1 MIETSEKYFNL
12 MSALADSAM
21 DMTDEEIQEEIAE
34 TGDTAEE
41 TRNLFL
47 NAIEFATRE
56 AEPEEEIGLT
66 VFERA
71 LLAVAEEEAAID
83 RLDRIGEL
91 VTLRSDS

>member
-71 LLAVAEEEAAID
+71 LLEQEKEEKE
-83 RLDRIGEL
+83 
-91 VTLRSDS
+91 V